1 MVGFSFTHK
10 YWNKLGWVPRVKC
23 TSLFDAIIFSITTV
37 SIMTISI
44 MTVSIM
50 TVSIMTVSISTLN
63 ITIKNAT
70 LSINDTHRNN
80 KINTTLSIR
89 ALDTVDSDMLSVIM
103 LNVLNNPIM
112 VSDIIFGGI
121 FPKVVMMGVYF
132 AYSLATKKKV
142 L

>member
-1 MVGFSFTHK
+1 
-10 YWNKLGWVPRVKC
+10 
-23 TSLFDAIIFSITTV
+23 
-37 SIMTISI
+37 
-44 MTVSIM
+44 
-50 TVSIMTVSISTLN
+50 MTVSISTLN

-142 L
+142 LWHWTKVNFCSITIFHHSRSYRYKNITLLTPVNGI